1 MNHSYGFTT
10 GTCAAGAAKAAAQA
24 LTQTAGKGPV
34 PDSVTV
40 PTPSGI
46 TATLDIL
53 EKEFKAG
60 LFAQCA
66 VRKDAGDD
74 PDVTHGCLI
83 FARVETCPETGVFI
97 YGGEGVGRVTKPGLR
112 IPPGEAAINPVPRKM
127 IRDSVSDFMGRNAGF
142 KVTISVPEGTQ
153 IAEKTFNPRLGILG
167 GISIIGTSG
176 IVRPMSLESH
186 KTSLVCA
193 LDVAKAMGHK
203 TIVLVPGNLG
213 ENAFKRAFKVPSEQV
228 VQISNYLGFM
238 LTEARKSGF
247 SRILLAG
254 HPGKLAKFLRGDLDT
269 HSMKSS
275 PAMDVVLSV
284 LEENGLE
291 QDVIESVKD
300 STTVEGIIRGLRRRN
315 HLSMMG
321 DIADRIEDKAKDFL
335 GPAVDTGVVLFD
347 MEMDV
352 ISISRG
358 GTDWQKRLRTT
369 SP

>member
-1 MNHSYGFTT
+1 M
-10 GTCAAGAAKAAAQA
+10 K
-24 LTQTAGKGPV
+24 
-34 PDSVTV
+34 V

-46 TATLDIL
+46 TATLEIL

-60 LFAQCA
+60 SFAQCA

-74 PDVTHGCLI
+74 PDVTHGRLI

-97 YGGEGVGRVTKPGLR
+97 DGGEGVGKVTKPGLR
-112 IPPGEAAINPVPRKM
+112 VPPGEAAINPVPRKM
-127 IRDSVSDFMGRNAGF
+127 IRDSVRDLLRRGMGF
-142 KVTISVPEGTQ
+142 KVTISVPEGAE

-176 IVRPMSLESH
+176 LVKPMSLESH

-203 TIVLVPGNLG
+203 TIILVPGNLG
-213 ENAFKRAFKVPSEQV
+213 ESAFLRTFNVPAEQV

-238 LTEARKSGF
+238 LTEAKKSGF

-269 HSMKSS
+269 HSMKSP

-291 QDVIESVKD
+291 EAVIESIKE
-300 STTVEGIIRGLRRRN
+300 SPTVEGIIRGLRERN
-315 HLSMMG
+315 HLSMM
-321 DIADRIEDKAKDFL
+321 DDLAKRIEDKAREFL
-335 GPAVDTGVVLFD
+335 GPAVDTGAVLFD

-352 ISISRG
+352 IGISRG
-358 GTDWQKRLRTT
+358 VTDWQESLRTT